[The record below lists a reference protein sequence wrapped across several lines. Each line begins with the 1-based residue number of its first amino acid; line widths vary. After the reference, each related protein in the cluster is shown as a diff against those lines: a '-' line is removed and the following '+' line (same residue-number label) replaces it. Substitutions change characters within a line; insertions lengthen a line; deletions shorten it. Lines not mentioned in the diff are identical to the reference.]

1 MNGTKDGEAS
11 DPTLPLLTPK
21 QQAFVDALIEGK
33 TASDAYREA
42 YNCETMSKAA
52 VSVEASRLRR
62 SPKISLWLRHFQRVG
77 MDAAGITVEAHLAE
91 LARAR
96 ELAIA
101 HGQISAGVQAE
112 HYRGKAVGLYEERLR
127 LTSGPS
133 DEELLN
139 SIEETLGKDMA
150 EEIGAALGYGG
161 KQ

>member
-1 MNGTKDGEAS
+1 
-11 DPTLPLLTPK
+11 
-21 QQAFVDALIEGK
+21 
-33 TASDAYREA
+33 
-42 YNCETMSKAA
+42 
-52 VSVEASRLRR
+52 
-62 SPKISLWLRHFQRVG
+62 
-77 MDAAGITVEAHLAE
+77 MDAAGITVEADLAE

-112 HYRGKAVGLYEERLR
+112 HYRGKAVGLYEERVR
-127 LTSGPS
+127 LTSVPS
-133 DEELLN
+133 DEELLK

>member
-1 MNGTKDGEAS
+1 VQTVLGGVRAYSKGS
-11 DPTLPLLTPK
+11 TLLLPH
-21 QQAFVDALIEGK
+21 
-33 TASDAYREA
+33 S
-42 YNCETMSKAA
+42 
-52 VSVEASRLRR
+52 
-62 SPKISLWLRHFQRVG
+62 
-77 MDAAGITVEAHLAE
+77 
-91 LARAR
+91 

-133 DEELLN
+133 DEELLK